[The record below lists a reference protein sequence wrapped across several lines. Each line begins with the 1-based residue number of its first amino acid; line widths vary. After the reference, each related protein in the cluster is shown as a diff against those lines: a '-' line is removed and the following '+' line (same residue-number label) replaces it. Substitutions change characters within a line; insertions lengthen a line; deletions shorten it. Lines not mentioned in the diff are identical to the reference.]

1 LILLKDKNILV
12 TGATGL
18 VGSELTRRLSQLG
31 YRVKA
36 LYHQTKA
43 TDLPNVI
50 WSQCDILDVIGLEEI
65 MQNVNIVFHCAALVS
80 FDPSKAKTIH
90 KLNVT
95 GTANVVDA
103 AVDANVETFI
113 HVSSV
118 AAIGSLNNGNISEN
132 EKWDP
137 KAGHNA
143 YAKSKRGAEFEV
155 LRGQA
160 EGMKVHIVNPTIILG
175 NGDWDKG
182 SSELFKKVY
191 NGFPYYTE
199 GVHGFV
205 DVADVVSALIAL
217 METDTKS
224 GERYILNGANISY
237 KKLFDL
243 IAEKFGVAK
252 PNKKVSKW
260 QAAIIWRLA
269 YLKAKLTNTHAMLT
283 KETAHTAQAIITYD
297 NHKILEALPDFQ
309 FQPIEQSIA
318 RICTE
323 FRQKYQLKP

>member
-1 LILLKDKNILV
+1 MLKDKNILV

-18 VGSELTRRLSQLG
+18 VGSELIRRLSQLG
-31 YRVKA
+31 YRVNA
-36 LYHQTKA
+36 LFHQSKPI
-43 TDLPNVI
+43 DLPNVT
-50 WSQCDILDVIGLEEI
+50 WNSCDILDVIELEDI
-65 MQNVNIVFHCAALVS
+65 MQNIDIVFHCAALVS

-90 KLNVT
+90 QLNVT
-95 GTANVVDA
+95 GTANVVNA
-103 AVDANVETFI
+103 AVDAHVKTFI

-118 AAIGSLNNGNISEN
+118 AAIGSLVDGNILEN

-143 YAKSKRGAEFEV
+143 YAKSKRAAEFEV

-160 EGMKVHIVNPTIILG
+160 EGLKVHIVNPTIILG
-175 NGDWDKG
+175 NGDWNKG

-205 DVADVVSALIAL
+205 DVADVVNVMISL
-217 METDTKS
+217 MKTDTKS

-243 IAEKFGVAK
+243 IADKFGVAR
-252 PNKKVSKW
+252 PNKKVSNW

-269 YLKAKLTNTHAMLT
+269 YIKAKLTGTHAMLT
-283 KETAHTAQAIITYD
+283 KETAHTAQAIITYN

-309 FQPIEQSIA
+309 FQPIEQSIE
-318 RICTE
+318 RICGE
-323 FRQKYQLKP
+323 FRQKYQLKA